1 MLRFAT
7 RTRVRNTAVVLL
19 LAVAAYATASQP
31 REAFARDGSVPT
43 ERPDLAAVRQATV
56 RYRDVANAV
65 ADGFISDGRCIGH
78 PGLGAMG
85 VHYIQPRRAGMVMK
99 DGRVHGTDRALDP
112 MEPEVLVYAPQKDGS
127 LELAAVEWYASK
139 EAWGEGEAPNIFG
152 VPFDLM
158 QDDPNTPDDEA
169 HEFTPHYDQHVWL
182 FLDNPKGLFA
192 QWNPN
197 VVCPAEGHGAHGHG
211 AH

>member
-1 MLRFAT
+1 MS
-7 RTRVRNTAVVLL
+7 RTARRSLSGAAALAL
-19 LAVAAYATASQP
+19 LALAALATASQP
-31 REAFARDGSVPT
+31 PEAFARDGSVPV
-43 ERPDLAAVRQATV
+43 ERPDLAAVRQATAKYQDV
-56 RYRDVANAV
+56 RNAV
-65 ADGFISDGRCIGH
+65 ADGFITDGRCIGH

-85 VHYIQPRRAGMVMK
+85 VHYLHPKRAGMVMR
-99 DGRVHGTDRALDP
+99 DGRIHGTDRALDP

-127 LELAAVEWYASK
+127 LKLAAVEWYASL
-139 EAWGEGEAPNIFG
+139 EAWGDGEAPNLFG

-158 QDDPNTPDDEA
+158 RDDPATADDEA

-197 VVCPAEGHGAHGHG
+197 VVCPADGHGHG
-211 AH
+211 AHSKH